1 MKLRFYSY
9 RVEFRGCYPR
19 KPSKEHIAKIL
30 EFFSSS
36 YGGFRG
42 VTAPKLD
49 PIRYKRYFKYN
60 FLFSQSNLIK

>member
-42 VTAPKLD
+42 VTAPKLNPVRD
-49 PIRYKRYFKYN
+49 KRF
-60 FLFSQSNLIK
+60 F